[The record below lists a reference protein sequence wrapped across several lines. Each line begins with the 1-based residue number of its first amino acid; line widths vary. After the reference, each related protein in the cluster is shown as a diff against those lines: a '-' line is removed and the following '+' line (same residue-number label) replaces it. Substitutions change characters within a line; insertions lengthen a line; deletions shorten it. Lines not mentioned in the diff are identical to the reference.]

1 MLCHLSHS
9 AGTRSSELSDT
20 EQRERPGS
28 PLPFLSFLL
37 SLFLTAAI
45 SIFLFCKPGHC
56 PFPPRCLFAAPGAR
70 GHRGELALRGCA
82 RLWSA
87 GWLQRDP
94 AEHRL
99 LPPDRSPRGE
109 GRRGGGTGVPTSHLR
124 ASRAVCSAARCCR
137 RCLNFITALPKNK
150 LVGKKHPPPTQHPW
164 PDAQLLHATSD
175 YRPPSPPFRA
185 HSCSPPAP
193 QHSPPTQPAAKSWSW
208 RLPMPSRCRG
218 GLGGGPGGAAADG
231 SERSPAAVTSRPGLK
246 GAARPPHPGPV
257 PSGAAAPVPL
267 SVPGEVGPGCGQI

>member
-150 LVGKKHPPPTQHPW
+150 LVGKKHPPPPQHPW

-175 YRPPSPPFRA
+175 YRPPSPPSAHTPARPQPRSTHRPPSQRRSPGAGGCPCRA
-185 HSCSPPAP
+185 
-193 QHSPPTQPAAKSWSW
+193 AAEGGSGGSRRGRSG
-208 RLPMPSRCRG
+208 RLGAEP
-218 GLGGGPGGAAADG
+218 GGGDITAGA
-231 SERSPAAVTSRPGLK
+231 
-246 GAARPPHPGPV
+246 
-257 PSGAAAPVPL
+257 
-267 SVPGEVGPGCGQI
+267 